1 MAAKYPFPLPT
12 QIQGSGLTIVE
23 DLVAAIETGRPPRC
37 SGEDGLAALE
47 TAMALR
53 ESHRRGGAKVTLP
66 LEDRTLLIRS
76 QETLRGDEPA
86 RIRRLNQTA

>member
-1 MAAKYPFPLPT
+1 
-12 QIQGSGLTIVE
+12 
-23 DLVAAIETGRPPRC
+23 
-37 SGEDGLAALE
+37 
-47 TAMALR
+47 MALR